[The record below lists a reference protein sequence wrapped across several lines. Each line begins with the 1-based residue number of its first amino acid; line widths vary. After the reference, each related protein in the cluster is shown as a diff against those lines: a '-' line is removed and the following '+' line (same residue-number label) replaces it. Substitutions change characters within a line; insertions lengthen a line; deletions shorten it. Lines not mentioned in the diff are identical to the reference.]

1 MKGVIL
7 ICMLLINKLLSAGF
21 ELLIFSLVPA
31 CWWLITAR
39 KQISFAQWIGLKAI
53 PKKNR
58 TKVWGW
64 ASVTSL
70 GLLLLS
76 IVLLKNVGTAHTAV
90 SDFANQG
97 WRVLPAV
104 LVYAVLGT
112 SLPEELL
119 FRGFLLKRLAT
130 RFGFAIGNL
139 IQALLFGLLHSVI
152 LINQLGLLSALGIGW
167 FTLLIA
173 WLMGFINE
181 KSATGSI
188 YPSWL
193 IHALANFLTGLS
205 AALGLL

>member
-21 ELLIFSLVPA
+21 ELLTFSLVPA

>member
-1 MKGVIL
+1 M

-76 IVLLKNVGTAHTAV
+76 IVLLKNVGTAHTIV

-104 LVYAVLGT
+104 LVYA
-112 SLPEELL
+112 
-119 FRGFLLKRLAT
+119 LKRLVT

-139 IQALLFGLLHSVI
+139 IQALLFGMLHSVI
-152 LINQLGLLSALGIGW
+152 FINQLVLPRALGIG
-167 FTLLIA
+167 
-173 WLMGFINE
+173 
-181 KSATGSI
+181 
-188 YPSWL
+188 
-193 IHALANFLTGLS
+193 
-205 AALGLL
+205 

>member
-1 MKGVIL
+1 
-7 ICMLLINKLLSAGF
+7 MLLINKLLSAVF
-21 ELLIFSLVPA
+21 ELLIFSLLPI

-39 KQISFAQWIGLKAI
+39 KQISFEQWIGLKAI
-53 PKKNR
+53 PRENR
-58 TKVWGW
+58 SKVWSW
-64 ASVTSL
+64 ASLTSL

-76 IVLLKNVGTAHTAV
+76 IVLLQNVGTAHTAV
-90 SDFANQG
+90 SDFTNQG
-97 WRVLPAV
+97 WRVLPAI

-119 FRGFLLKRLAT
+119 FRGFLLKRLAA

-139 IQALLFGLLHSVI
+139 IQALLFGLLHSVMF
-152 LINQLGLLSALGIGW
+152 INQLGLLSALGIGW
-167 FTLLIA
+167 FTLLVA

-181 KSATGSI
+181 KPAAGSI
-188 YPSWL
+188 YPSWM

>member
-1 MKGVIL
+1 MKGM

-58 TKVWGW
+58 AKVWGW

-70 GLLLLS
+70 CLLLLS
-76 IVLLKNVGTAHTAV
+76 IILLKNVGAAHTAV

-104 LVYAVLGT
+104 LIYAVLGT

-139 IQALLFGLLHSVI
+139 IQALLFGLLHSVMF
-152 LINQLGLLSALGIGW
+152 INQLDLLSALGIGW

>member
-39 KQISFAQWIGLKAI
+39 KQISFAQWIGPKAI
-53 PKKNR
+53 PKKNH

-90 SDFANQG
+90 SDFANHG

-104 LVYAVLGT
+104 LAYAVLGT

-152 LINQLGLLSALGIGW
+152 FINQLGLLSALSIGW

-193 IHALANFLTGLS
+193 IHALANFLTELS

>member
-1 MKGVIL
+1 M
-7 ICMLLINKLLSAGF
+7 
-21 ELLIFSLVPA
+21 
-31 CWWLITAR
+31 
-39 KQISFAQWIGLKAI
+39 
-53 PKKNR
+53 
-58 TKVWGW
+58 
-64 ASVTSL
+64 
-70 GLLLLS
+70 
-76 IVLLKNVGTAHTAV
+76 
-90 SDFANQG
+90 
-97 WRVLPAV
+97 LPAV
-104 LVYAVLGT
+104 LVYPVLGT

-130 RFGFAIGNL
+130 RFDFAIGNL

-152 LINQLGLLSALGIGW
+152 FINQLGLLSALGIGW